1 MGSETEM
8 DTTLKALQDGV
19 CFCLEKPISPQN
31 VRDVW
36 QHGIK
41 KNRSNEIGSIK
52 EGENGN
58 GVGENQA
65 KVNPQSIP
73 VSNRKEPNV
82 VPGNRQSKVRKTRSA
97 FDNTSVNAA
106 WEDGEEDKGG
116 NCAKK
121 QRMVWN
127 HDLELEFTAVV
138 SALSDKETRLKST
151 LSFMNVPESTQPQV
165 TSHKQIGDSL
175 NNLQNNASR
184 VQVGSSHEVG
194 SSLNNVQNN
203 ASRVQVGSSYGLQNN
218 NMLLQPGSSLNWL
231 QNNLPMFHPRPSFN
245 FQNNNAALQ
254 CESSLDVQ
262 DDEVSSIYRPQP
274 EGMQETFLVL
284 QQGSSSSSH
293 GLWKNISNLQPGIP
307 SDSYLPPPTNQS
319 QNQGVTDYQSLQNF
333 LDNEEAETTG
343 NGNDPKPEEVEQ
355 LYQWLAKVLAGDEE

>member
-1 MGSETEM
+1 MGLETEM
-8 DTTLKALQDGV
+8 DITLKALQDGV

-52 EGENGN
+52 EGENDN

-65 KVNPQSIP
+65 KANPQSILML
-73 VSNRKEPNV
+73 NRKEPNAGL
-82 VPGNRQSKVRKTRSA
+82 GNGQSKVRKIRSA
-97 FDNTSVNAA
+97 FENTSVNAV
-106 WEDGEEDKGG
+106 WEEGEEDKGG

-138 SALSDKETRLKST
+138 SALRDKEARPKST
-151 LSFMNVPESTQPQV
+151 LSFMDVPELTQPQV
-165 TSHKQIGDSL
+165 ASRKRVQVGSSYEVHNNNSFLQIGDSL
-175 NNLQNNASR
+175 NNASR

-203 ASRVQVGSSYGLQNN
+203 ASRAQVGSSYGLQNN

-274 EGMQETFLVL
+274 EGMQETLLVL

-293 GLWKNISNLQPGIP
+293 GLWKNISNL
-307 SDSYLPPPTNQS
+307 
-319 QNQGVTDYQSLQNF
+319 
-333 LDNEEAETTG
+333 
-343 NGNDPKPEEVEQ
+343 
-355 LYQWLAKVLAGDEE
+355 